1 MRTSFGKNGLAVG
14 VILLFIG
21 VTVQPAIAVNP
32 ISSDNEE
39 NCNICPKI
47 SKLQLVEKYQEL
59 SDSITTFTE
68 MNKKINPVTT
78 REDNQ
83 TICKILWIVLG
94 VFVGP
99 LIILDKILTS
109 FEGTKLWNILEP
121 IFYLFITLLTV
132 LSDIITDKIYK
143 FDCV

>member
-68 MNKKINPVTT
+68 MNKKINPVTP